1 MTYYYSTYLTL
12 LIIIALI
19 VIGGYESTLRVFHY
33 LDIFIKYRIIKIR
46 MWFMKKKLE
55 KQLGLPPRD
64 WRDFNGKF

>member
-19 VIGGYESTLRVFHY
+19 VIGGYESTLRVFQY

-46 MWFMKKKLE
+46 MWSMKKKLE
-55 KQLGLPPRD
+55 KQLGFPPRD
-64 WRDFNGKF
+64 WSDFNGKF

>member
-1 MTYYYSTYLTL
+1 MTYYYSTYLTI

-19 VIGGYESTLRVFHY
+19 VIGGYESTLRVFQY
-33 LDIFIKYRIIKIR
+33 FDIFIKYRIIKTR

-64 WRDFNGKF
+64 WSDFNGKF

>member
-1 MTYYYSTYLTL
+1 MNYYYSTYLTL

-19 VIGGYESTLRVFHY
+19 IIGGYESTLRVFQY

-64 WRDFNGKF
+64 WSDFNGKF

>member
-19 VIGGYESTLRVFHY
+19 VTGGYESTLRVFQY

-46 MWFMKKKLE
+46 MWSMKKKLE

-64 WRDFNGKF
+64 WSDFNGKF